1 MRARICLNLGLAV
14 LVIALALLIWLKPK
28 PAALPE
34 FKLTALTSAGIDRI
48 AIDKPGQPAIVLQ
61 KPPSGWQLAAPF
73 KARAD
78 EEMVKRVLE
87 IATAVSLQR
96 FPATDLGRF
105 QLDQPLLRLTF
116 NDQEISFGMQNPLTG
131 EVYAASQGGVYPV
144 APRYLAYALKIPADF
159 AARALLAEEEKPAGF
174 EFANLAL
181 NQRDD
186 GKWLAAPANPDWSQD
201 DFNRWVDEWR
211 HASSLLT
218 QPYDGTPAKESLT
231 LRLRDGKIVSCKILR
246 HEPEFVLL
254 REDEKLQYHFP
265 ADVGKRLLRPLNI
278 RNDDLR

>member
-1 MRARICLNLGLAV
+1 MRARIWLNLGLAA
-14 LVIALALLIWLKPK
+14 LVIVLALLVWFKPK

-34 FKLTALTSAGIDRI
+34 FKLTTLTNAGIDRI
-48 AIDKPGQPAIVLQ
+48 VIDKPGQPAIALQ
-61 KPPSGWQLAAPF
+61 KSPSGWRLTAPF

-78 EEMVKRVLE
+78 EEMVRRVLE
-87 IATAVSLQR
+87 ITAAASLQR

-105 QLDQPLLRLTF
+105 QLDQPLLRLTL
-116 NDQEISFGMQNPLTG
+116 NDQEIDFGMQNPLTG
-131 EVYAASQGGVYPV
+131 DVYAASQGGVYPV
-144 APRYLAYALKIPADF
+144 APRHLAHALKIPADF
-159 AARALLAEEEKPAGF
+159 ASRALLAEEEKPAGF

-186 GKWLAAPANPDWSQD
+186 GKWLTSPASPDQSQD
-201 DFNRWVDEWR
+201 DLNRWVDEWR

-231 LRLRDGKIVSCKILR
+231 LRLRDGKAVSCKILR
-246 HEPEFVLL
+246 YEPEFVLL

-265 ADVGKRLLRPLNI
+265 ADVGKRLLRPGKQTPNL
-278 RNDDLR
+278 